1 MIDFEA
7 ITNWLGDQGQIII
20 YALIAFVV
28 MLILVRILGKGIEV
42 YIDHR
47 ARANDSDDELLK
59 RARTLTRVIRN
70 FMIALFGLVAIVYAL
85 TELGVDLGPILVG
98 AGVVGVA
105 LGLGAQKLVQ
115 DYLNGFFILIENQYR
130 VGDVIRIAS
139 TDGLVESIGFRTT
152 IIRDFNGTVH
162 TIPNSQVTTVSNMTM
177 GYSRY
182 LLDVG
187 VAYKE
192 KVDHVMSTL
201 LNVGQEMERDE
212 VFGADLIEPVEV
224 MGVQSFG
231 DSAVVIRM
239 RFTSRPGRQWD
250 LARELR
256 RRIKNSFDE
265 LNIEIPF
272 PHRTLYFGQP
282 VGDWMNSPPQQQNG
296 GTS

>member
-1 MIDFEA
+1 MIEIDA
-7 ITNWLGDQGQIII
+7 ILEWISNRGAVVI
-20 YALIAFVV
+20 YALLAFSI
-28 MLILVRILGKGIEV
+28 MLILVRILGRGIE
-42 YIDHR
+42 IFLDHR

-70 FMIALFGLVAIVYAL
+70 FMIALFGLILFVYLL

-130 VGDVIRIAS
+130 VGDVINIAN
-139 TDGLVESIGFRTT
+139 TDGLVEGIGFRTT
-152 IIRDFNGTVH
+152 ILRDFNGVVH

-192 KVDHVMSTL
+192 DVDRVMAVL
-201 LNVGQEMERDE
+201 LEVGQELQSESKLGE
-212 VFGADLIEPVEV
+212 DLIEPVEV
-224 MGVQSFG
+224 MGLQKFD
-231 DSAVVIRM
+231 DSAIVIRI

-256 RRIKNSFDE
+256 RLIKNKFDE

-282 VGDWMNSPPQQQNG
+282 VEEWISESATANG
-296 GTS
+296 GSR